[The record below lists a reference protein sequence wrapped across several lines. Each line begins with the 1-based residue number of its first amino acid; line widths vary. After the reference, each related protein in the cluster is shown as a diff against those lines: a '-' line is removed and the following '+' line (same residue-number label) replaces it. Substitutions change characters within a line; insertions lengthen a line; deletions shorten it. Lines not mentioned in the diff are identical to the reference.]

1 MDSFGTGSVQGFLA
15 GLGRHQRQENGGLAM
30 KTCPECEG
38 KGVIDEDTDDERQCP
53 TCGGSG
59 SVPDDE
65 SSDEQDVVKT

>member
-1 MDSFGTGSVQGFLA
+1 
-15 GLGRHQRQENGGLAM
+15 M

-38 KGVIDEDTDDERQCP
+38 KGVIDEHTDVERQCP